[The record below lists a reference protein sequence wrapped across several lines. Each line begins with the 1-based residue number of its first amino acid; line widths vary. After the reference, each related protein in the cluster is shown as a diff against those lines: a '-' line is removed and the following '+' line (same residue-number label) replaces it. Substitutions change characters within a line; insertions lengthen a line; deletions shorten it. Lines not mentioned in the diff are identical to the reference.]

1 MTRSWL
7 GPPDTLSCH
16 LLRTLQRWTPFHSKF
31 KGCKHPNC
39 PSNVL
44 QIRGLKVKSY
54 THGYTVYTY
63 MRGIFVLRSISLFP
77 TRSTGMALL
86 SSTLPSHPRPGL
98 GEGRAVRDKGLRD
111 SVVFWFCQ
119 DPILQA
125 LVESGRIE
133 EFAAFVVSMVL

>member
-1 MTRSWL
+1 
-7 GPPDTLSCH
+7 
-16 LLRTLQRWTPFHSKF
+16 
-31 KGCKHPNC
+31 
-39 PSNVL
+39 
-44 QIRGLKVKSY
+44 
-54 THGYTVYTY
+54 
-63 MRGIFVLRSISLFP
+63 
-77 TRSTGMALL
+77 MALL